1 MICPRASRTTLGGRQ
16 YRLHNGP
23 EPVREHPITHH
34 PKIITDDPAQEWQ
47 TRSNPSPPRRPQR
60 HPADQTAPPAPPGG
74 AVSHPGTRTVNDANI
89 RTVSDG
95 PQEVVGVV
103 T

>member
-47 TRSNPSPPRRPQR
+47 TRSRACLLTDSEVDHGVGQGDAAEEGQGVFVVPCGDACLLYTSPSPR
-60 HPADQTAPPAPPGG
+60 
-74 AVSHPGTRTVNDANI
+74 
-89 RTVSDG
+89 DG
-95 PQEVVGVV
+95 LLSR
-103 T
+103 